1 MQAITLASVGQWLGY
16 ALIVVGGVAVILRGL
31 VQAGLPLQSESKVV
45 DFILKLLN
53 GIAMNPPAKMARTPP
68 PKKNP
73 VVGTELKGKLV
84 PLVLVGLAIHL
95 SGCAWF
101 KANGATAAADCAAT
115 EVADG
120 ILAKINGGST
130 NAANWQEQL
139 GAYLA
144 SEVDCV
150 LRKWL
155 ASQTGFA
162 EAPPG
167 RAEAVR
173 RANFWIATHPQPK

>member
-1 MQAITLASVGQWLGY
+1 MPQLSVVQWITTALAV
-16 ALIVVGGVAVILRGL
+16 IGGVAVILRAL
-31 VQAGLPLQSESKVV
+31 VQAGLPLQSEVKVI
-45 DFILKLLN
+45 DFVLKLLN
-53 GIAMNPPAKMARTPP
+53 GIAMNPSAARARKLP

-84 PLVLVGLAIHL
+84 PVLLVGLAL
-95 SGCAWF
+95 QLTACAWF
-101 KANGATAAADCAAT
+101 KANGASAAVDCATT
-115 EVADG
+115 EIADG
-120 ILAKINGGST
+120 IVAKINGGST

-139 GAYLA
+139 GGYLA

-162 EAPPG
+162 ERSP
-167 RAEAVR
+167 EATR
-173 RANFWIATHPQPK
+173 RANFWLATHPQPK

>member
-1 MQAITLASVGQWLGY
+1 MWITSALAIIGAVG
-16 ALIVVGGVAVILRGL
+16 VILRVL
-31 VQAGLPLQSESKVV
+31 VQFGLPLQSEVKAIDFVLKV
-45 DFILKLLN
+45 LN
-53 GIAMNPPAKMARTPP
+53 GIAMNPNAPLARKLP

-84 PLVLVGLAIHL
+84 PVLLVGLAL
-95 SGCAWF
+95 QLTACAWF
-101 KANGATAAADCAAT
+101 KANGATATVDCATT

-120 ILAKINGGST
+120 IIAKLQGGST

-144 SEVDCV
+144 STVDCV
-150 LRKWL
+150 IRKWL

-162 EAPPG
+162 A
-167 RAEAVR
+167 AQTEAVR
-173 RANFWIATHPQPK
+173 RANFWLATHPEPK